1 MHPCPAVPWL
11 CSKRAPPVCSG
22 GGYAYRLCPRPTN
35 ASEVTEQCFA
45 QNPLS
50 FVGNVSW
57 IQYSNGRR
65 VAIPAVR
72 TTVGTVCQPGGD
84 MLCSLCLTSGRGG
97 CACVYRSIH
106 PAACGRAIRSRAS
119 VSGRTS
125 RATARSSPRQSLV
138 WRGTAPR
145 AHRTPPGAST
155 APACA
160 AVAAGGTAT
169 QCRATT
175 RRWIIGWWWTSCGCR
190 LSCPLATGCWVRPF
204 PPFYMPPLSPLSL
217 PLRRARRSCS
227 TLCASACC
235 VIFRFQVGLRADAPG
250 VAAVC
255 VRAARRPRRELSAA
269 TAYPGP
275 GLRRRAACMLPAPLR
290 GPLLWQWQWR
300 RRRRVP
306 GETRVPLRRAI
317 FLERISPRFYLF
329 L

>member
-217 PLRRARRSCS
+217 SLKRARRSCS

-235 VIFRFQVGLRADAPG
+235 GFRFLCLLRFPLPRFPLGLRTNAAGMDHLFQPAR
-250 VAAVC
+250 VAS
-255 VRAARRPRRELSAA
+255 RRGSGMTAAAAGAAGSLVSVYHWNQGRR
-269 TAYPGP
+269 
-275 GLRRRAACMLPAPLR
+275 GLGHPVDHEP
-290 GPLLWQWQWR
+290 
-300 RRRRVP
+300 VP
-306 GETRVPLRRAI
+306 NTDCN
-317 FLERISPRFYLF
+317 S
-329 L
+329 